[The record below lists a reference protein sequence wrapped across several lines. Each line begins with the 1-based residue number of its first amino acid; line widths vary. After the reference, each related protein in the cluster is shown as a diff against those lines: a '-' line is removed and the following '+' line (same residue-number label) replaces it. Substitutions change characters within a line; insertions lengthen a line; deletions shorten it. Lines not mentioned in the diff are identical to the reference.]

1 MKTKPLLLLL
11 IILFVAITYQGCK
24 KENTQNSVVGTWAQ
38 TRSTVK
44 TQFIFKSDLTFET
57 DVLEIDSVSK
67 TTIGYRYKTVGTY
80 TLQNTTL
87 TLKSTQNYSN
97 PDNSYGPESSLV
109 AVNAQS
115 SDNYTIAF
123 NGQKNILYLYFT
135 CPLNANCVPSPL
147 VYTKQ

>member
-1 MKTKPLLLLL
+1 MKTKPLLLLT
-11 IILFVAITYQGCK
+11 LFVAITYLGCK
-24 KENTQNSVVGTWAQ
+24 KENTQAGILGVWTQ
-38 TRSTVK
+38 THSTVK
-44 TQFIFKSDLTFET
+44 MQFVFKSDLTFEN
-57 DVLEIDSVSK
+57 DVLEIDSASK
-67 TTIGYRYKTVGTY
+67 STIGYRYKTVGTY

-109 AVNAQS
+109 AVNGQS
-115 SDNYTIAF
+115 NDTYTIGF

-135 CPLNANCVPSPL
+135 CPPNANCVPSPL